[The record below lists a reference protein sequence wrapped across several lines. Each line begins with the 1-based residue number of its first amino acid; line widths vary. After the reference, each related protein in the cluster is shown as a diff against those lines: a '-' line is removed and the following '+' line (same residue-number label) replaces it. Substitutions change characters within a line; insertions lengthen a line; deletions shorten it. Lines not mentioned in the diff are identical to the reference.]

1 MCPRWMMRG
10 RVCGPSGS
18 PALSERS
25 EARDGARGCAV
36 GANSDVMARGFERGS
51 AGNLIKRPPL
61 QKVRSGPVASKS
73 ARRAAPR
80 VAAGEQ
86 GGGGRYSVAH
96 AMCARLQFT
105 HLPTTTSSSTN
116 PKSKHC
122 GKPGPRPSSTP
133 IIANK
138 KCFGL
143 LVPSIV
149 PIFLPIPRVRPCV
162 PRVSRVCVPA
172 PPGVFLPPVP
182 GFLPV
187 ARYLVIGQVRISF

>member
-133 IIANK
+133 NRKQKVFWSSRTKHRTNIPTDTSCAPV
-138 KCFGL
+138 CPACVPCVCPGSPRCLFTAGCP
-143 LVPSIV
+143 VPSE
-149 PIFLPIPRVRPCV
+149 
-162 PRVSRVCVPA
+162 
-172 PPGVFLPPVP
+172 G
-182 GFLPV
+182 
-187 ARYLVIGQVRISF
+187 VIGPGQCGFHF